1 MNAIEKIA
9 TIETAVEG
17 IRNLITTEAIAE
29 GQMITSES
37 ELVQRLN
44 VDLSAVREAVV
55 VLQALGYIEI
65 QRDRGAVVAKPA
77 EDSLKSAA
85 QWFASHAEQMS
96 DYMEARQAIESAA
109 VKLAVQRAS
118 SSEIRQLEQI
128 HEAFEKAVLD
138 DDVVGLSETDKAFHH
153 TIIRSAHNKVF
164 NIINRRLEE
173 AFEKYRV
180 KSFSIKQTRL
190 RSLDQHRNIIQAM
203 KNRDAEGAAKE
214 MLEHLDI
221 SH

>member
-17 IRNLITTEAIAE
+17 IRNLIATEAIAE
-29 GQMITSES
+29 GQMIPSET
-37 ELVQRLN
+37 ELVQKLN
-44 VDLSAVREAVV
+44 VDLSAVREAIV

-65 QRDRGAVVAKPA
+65 QRVRGAVAAKPA
-77 EDSLKSAA
+77 EDALKSAT

-109 VKLAVQRAS
+109 VTLAVQRAS
-118 SSEIRQLEQI
+118 SSEIQELEQI
-128 HEAFEKAVLD
+128 HKAFEKAILD

-153 TIIRSAHNKVF
+153 TIIRAAHNKVF
-164 NIINRRLEE
+164 NIINHRLEE

-180 KSFSIKQTRL
+180 KSFSIKQSRL
-190 RSLDQHRNIIQAM
+190 RSLEQHRNIVQAM
-203 KNRDAEGAAKE
+203 KNRDAEGAARE
-214 MLEHLDI
+214 MVEHLDI

>member
-17 IRNLITTEAIAE
+17 IRNLITTESIAE
-29 GQMITSES
+29 GQMIPSEN
-37 ELVQRLN
+37 ELVQKLN
-44 VDLSAVREAVV
+44 VDLSAVREAIV

-65 QRDRGAVVAKPA
+65 QKNGSAIVAKPG
-77 EDSLKSAA
+77 EDSLKSTA

-109 VKLAVQRAS
+109 VKLAVQRAG
-118 SSEIRQLEQI
+118 SSEIQQLEQI
-128 HEAFEKAVLD
+128 HEAFEKAILD
-138 DDVVGLSETDKAFHH
+138 DDIVGLSETDKAFHRA
-153 TIIRSAHNKVF
+153 IIRSAHNKVF
-164 NIINRRLEE
+164 NIINHRLEE

>member
-29 GQMITSES
+29 GQMIPSES
-37 ELVQRLN
+37 VLVKKLN
-44 VDLSAVREAVV
+44 VDLSAVREAIV
-55 VLQALGYIEI
+55 VLQALGHIEI
-65 QRDRGAVVAKPA
+65 QRNRGVVVAKPA
-77 EDSLKSAA
+77 EDYLKSAA
-85 QWFASHAEQMS
+85 KWFASHAEQMS

-109 VKLAVQRAS
+109 VKLAVQRAG
-118 SSEIRQLEQI
+118 SSEIQQLEHI

-138 DDVVGLSETDKAFHH
+138 DDVVGLSEADKAFHN

-164 NIINRRLEE
+164 NIINHRLEE

-190 RSLDQHRNIIQAM
+190 RSLDQHRDIIQAI
-203 KNRDAEGAAKE
+203 KNRDSEGAAKE